1 MNPIGY
7 AASVLLA
14 LLLVALGVQ
23 TVRIHDV
30 QTELATE
37 KLNRQVDSAAAS
49 QAALQAT
56 EAARAEEQ
64 RRAAATQEA
73 AHAAEKQVTQA
84 RADADAA
91 AAALRRGLQRAAAA
105 AATASAV
112 HAGIDT
118 AAAEPG
124 APAASA
130 DLVPA
135 DLLGRCGERVR
146 QLALVA
152 DERGAAGQACER
164 SYGSL
169 SEPS

>member
-1 MNPIGY
+1 MTPLGY
-7 AASVLLA
+7 LAAAVLA
-14 LLLVALGVQ
+14 LLLGGIGVQ
-23 TVRIHDV
+23 TWRVHGLQTDLLHEQLARK
-30 QTELATE
+30 TELAALAE
-37 KLNRQVDSAAAS
+37 AAAS
-49 QAALQAT
+49 AS

-91 AAALRRGLQRAAAA
+91 ADALRRGLQRAAAA
-105 AATASAV
+105 AATAGAV
-112 HAGIDT
+112 QAGLS
-118 AAAEPG
+118 AAAAQPG
-124 APAASA
+124 TPAASA

-152 DERGAAGQACER
+152 DERGAAGSACQQSFDALR
-164 SYGSL
+164 T
-169 SEPS
+169 P